1 MNFVRTL
8 RYYTRK
14 FGSYHISTYAAS
26 ASFFIITAIFPLL
39 MLTLSILSYTPLGT
53 DAFLSEIPR
62 LLPEGVRELFLY
74 IVSDLQDSSVA
85 VLSLSAVATM
95 WTASKSML
103 GLLDGL
109 NSIADI
115 NDTRNFVFKRVV
127 CMLYMLILITGLLI
141 TLGLRVFGQ
150 TILWSLKRYI
160 PRLAGIFS
168 RVMAFRGLTLFTV
181 IALIIALMYAFFPNK
196 KMRFFMQLPG
206 AMFTSAAWMIFSE
219 LYSLYVGN
227 VGSFSAIYGSLGMVV
242 IAMLWVYFC
251 MSFFFVGAVINRIY
265 PSIFWRSYVVLKYR
279 SRERS
284 KAANSRKSS
293 EKESFL

>member
-1 MNFVRTL
+1 MNLLRTF
-8 RYYTRK
+8 RYYSRK
-14 FGSYHISTYAAS
+14 FGSYHISTFAAS

-53 DAFLSEIPR
+53 DAFLIDFPQ
-62 LLPEGVRELFLY
+62 LLPEGVRDLFLY
-74 IVSDLQDSSVA
+74 MVSDLQSSSMA
-85 VLSLSAVATM
+85 ALSLSALATA

-103 GLLDGL
+103 GLMDGL

-115 NDTRNFVFKRVV
+115 NDTRNFVFKRVA
-127 CMLYMLILITGLLI
+127 CMLYMLILIAGLLV

-150 TILWSLKRYI
+150 TILSSLKKYI
-160 PRLAGIFS
+160 PRLAGVFS
-168 RVMAFRGLTLFTV
+168 QVMAFRGLTLFCV
-181 IALIIALMYAFFPNK
+181 IALIIALMYAYFPNK

-227 VGSFSAIYGSLGMVV
+227 VGSFSAIYGSLGMVI
-242 IAMLWVYFC
+242 IAMLWLYFC
-251 MSFFFVGAVINRIY
+251 MYFFFIGAVINRIY
-265 PSIFWRSYVVLKYR
+265 PSIFWRAYVVLKYR

-284 KAANSRKSS
+284 KEAKSRKPS
-293 EKESFL
+293 EKESSL

>member
-1 MNFVRTL
+1 MNLVRTY
-8 RYYTRK
+8 RYYAKK

-39 MLTLSILSYTPLGT
+39 MLTFSVLSYTPLGT
-53 DAFLSEIPR
+53 DAFLTGFPN

-74 IVSDLQDSSVA
+74 MVSELQNSNA
-85 VLSLSAVATM
+85 AALSISAVATA

-115 NDTRNFVFKRVV
+115 NDTRNFIFKRVV
-127 CMLYMLILITGLLI
+127 CILYMLILIAGLLV

-150 TILWSLKRYI
+150 TILLTLKKYI
-160 PRLAGIFS
+160 PRLAGVFS
-168 RVMAFRGLTLFTV
+168 QVMDFRGLTLFSA

-227 VGSFSAIYGSLGMVV
+227 VGSFSAVYGSLGMVV

-251 MSFFFVGAVINRIY
+251 MYFFFVGAVINRIY
-265 PSIFWRSYVVLKYR
+265 PSIFWRAYVVLKYR
-279 SRERS
+279 RRERKKS
-284 KAANSRKSS
+284 LNSTKPS
-293 EKESFL
+293 